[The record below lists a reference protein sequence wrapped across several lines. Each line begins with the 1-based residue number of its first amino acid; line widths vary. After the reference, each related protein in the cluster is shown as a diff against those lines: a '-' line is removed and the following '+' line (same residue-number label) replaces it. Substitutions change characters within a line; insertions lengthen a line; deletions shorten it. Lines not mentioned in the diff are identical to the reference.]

1 MDKKI
6 TDVLQILDKEDSP
19 SQRQIAEE
27 TGFSLGLVNILIKKA
42 VKKGFIKIEKL
53 NSRNIKYILTPA
65 GIKEKTDKTI
75 DYIKRS
81 YIAIKRL
88 EAEIKELAYRDV
100 GDEKDIYLLKSE
112 DEIYALVSSILD
124 ELKVDY
130 FSVDT
135 LAELEAVENESV
147 LYHWHPE
154 LEVEQQCIDGINIFR
169 V

>member
-75 DYIKRS
+75 DYIK
-81 YIAIKRL
+81 
-88 EAEIKELAYRDV
+88 
-100 GDEKDIYLLKSE
+100 
-112 DEIYALVSSILD
+112 
-124 ELKVDY
+124 
-130 FSVDT
+130 
-135 LAELEAVENESV
+135 
-147 LYHWHPE
+147 
-154 LEVEQQCIDGINIFR
+154 
-169 V
+169 